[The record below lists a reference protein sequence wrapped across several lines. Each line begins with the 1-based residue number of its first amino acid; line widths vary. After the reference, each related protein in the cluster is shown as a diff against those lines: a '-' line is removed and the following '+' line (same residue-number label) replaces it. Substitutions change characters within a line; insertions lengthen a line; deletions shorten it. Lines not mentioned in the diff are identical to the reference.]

1 MGKRIFVI
9 ANIGFII
16 GIVWGVYFKM
26 NIFPF
31 LSIFVGFAGT
41 IFFLKKTIIKKIA
54 FSKWKKEGSKKV
66 ITKNLSCF
74 KQKRNCL
81 SLNGINVKNKSKKKK
96 LTICYRIT
104 KYLKVCIAPKTLIIF
119 VLFMIIG
126 MLCITLKVNKFET
139 FLKDMQK
146 NSNTQSNVFAIIVS
160 DKEEKE
166 YSDVYKAKII
176 SADNKKYN
184 NTYCILKIKKQ
195 KGKSLEYGDLI
206 CLVGGFNEPKDRTN
220 YKGYSYKE
228 YLRTINIYGS
238 FKSKYND
245 VKVLEKDKN
254 DVFKTIANMT
264 KNNINQ
270 KIDKLYNYNYEEEKA
285 LLKGILLGIKNE
297 LTEEQKENF
306 KVSSLSHI
314 LAVSGMHIT
323 YVITGVIFLF
333 VAFGKRKQ
341 TVYIL
346 TIIVIIFFMFLT
358 EFTPSV
364 VRAGIMAILVLLA
377 FLVKRKS
384 DVWINI
390 SLASL
395 VILMTNPYA
404 ILSLSYQLSFLG
416 TIGIIL
422 GAKVISEFKKTPS
435 KKHYIAP
442 SHDTKAINKIR
453 KKVFH
458 IKKFFISTALV
469 CVSAQLF
476 VSPIILMNF
485 NTISIYFLLSNILI
499 APIIGIV
506 IILGFLIVIV
516 SFIFYP
522 LAEFLNVFE
531 LLLLKSINIM
541 TNFIT
546 NLPNSCIYCKT
557 PYIMSIV
564 IYFSLILFLTFCCLV
579 KNKTIRMK
587 IHKNYKRISK
597 FLKIILVTYFVV
609 LLLIDFNLFGFN
621 NFKLYF
627 IDVGQGDSTL
637 IVTNKNKKILV
648 DGGGSE
654 NYDVGKNTSLPYL
667 LDRRITTLDYVIISH
682 FDSDHVQG
690 LFAVLNNIKVKNVI
704 ISEQVKVSSNY
715 EKFLEIVKNKK
726 IKIIVVNAGNKIN
739 VEKGTYIHVLWPIKG
754 EYMTE
759 NPLNNNSIV
768 FKIVYKNLKIL
779 FTGDIEEKAEN
790 MILSKKIDVKA
801 DILKVAHHR
810 F

>member
-16 GIVWGVYFKM
+16 GIVWGLYFKM
-26 NIFPF
+26 NIIPF

-41 IFFLKKTIIKKIA
+41 IFFLKNTIIKRIA

-66 ITKNLSCF
+66 ITNNLSCF
-74 KQKRNCL
+74 KQKRNRL
-81 SLNGINVKNKSKKKK
+81 SFDGVDVKDKSIKKKI
-96 LTICYRIT
+96 TICYRIM
-104 KYLKVCIAPKTLIIF
+104 KYLKVCIAPKTLTIF

-126 MLCITLKVNKFET
+126 MLCITLKINKFET

-146 NSNTQSNVFAIIVS
+146 NSNTQSNVTAIIVS

-176 SADNKKYN
+176 SVDNKKYN

-195 KGKSLEYGDLI
+195 NGKRLEYGDFI
-206 CLVGGFNEPKDRTN
+206 YLVGEFNEPKDRTN

-228 YLRTINIYGS
+228 YLRTINIYGT
-238 FKSKYND
+238 FKCRYND
-245 VKVLEKDKN
+245 VKILEKDKN

-264 KNNINQ
+264 KNSINQ
-270 KIDKLYNYNYEEEKA
+270 KIDKLYKSEEEKA
-285 LLKGILLGIKNE
+285 LLKGILLGIKDE

-333 VAFGKRKQ
+333 AAFGIRKQ

-395 VILMTNPYA
+395 VILMANPYA

-422 GAKVISEFKKTPS
+422 GTKVISKFKKAPY
-435 KKHYIAP
+435 KKHYIAL
-442 SHDTKAINKIR
+442 SHDTKAISKIK

-469 CVSAQLF
+469 CISAQLF

-522 LAEFLNVFE
+522 LAELLNIFE
-531 LLLLKSINIM
+531 FFLLKSINIM

-557 PYIMSIV
+557 PYIISIV
-564 IYFSLILFLTFCCLV
+564 IYFSLILFLTFCYLI
-579 KNKTIRMK
+579 KNRTIRMK
-587 IHKNYKRISK
+587 IHKNYKRIIK
-597 FLKIILVTYFVV
+597 FLKIILVTYLVI

-627 IDVGQGDSTL
+627 IDVGQGDSSL

-648 DGGGSE
+648 DGGGNE
-654 NYDVGKNTSLPYL
+654 NYDVGKNTTLPYL

-704 ISEQVKVSSNY
+704 ISEQIKVSSNY

-726 IKIIVVNAGNKIN
+726 IKIIVVNAGDKIN
-739 VEKGTYIHVLWPIKG
+739 VENGTYIHVLWPIKG
-754 EYMTE
+754 EYLKE

-768 FKIVYKNLKIL
+768 FKIVYKNFKIL